1 MIGDKEE
8 LPDEVHAFL
17 NPNIKLYLTKAS
29 GPTITKHRYID
40 VGTKSKVFETYLFD
54 PDKYRSNSDE
64 IVLSRL
70 ENLLESDLVLVADY
84 GHGLM
89 SNRLIEKVTELS
101 RYLAVNVQTN
111 AGNRGFNN
119 ISKYPKLDF
128 FTANSRELQLEFRS
142 KNIDFSQVLPELMNR
157 LHASKAVLT
166 LGAEGV
172 EVFEKQG
179 IEIVPAFATKV
190 VDKVGAGDSV
200 FAISSLLAYTN
211 CPSAIIGLVS
221 NIVAAQEI
229 ANLGHQA
236 PLSLGDIKKQVR
248 SFLR

>member
-1 MIGDKEE
+1 
-8 LPDEVHAFL
+8 
-17 NPNIKLYLTKAS
+17 
-29 GPTITKHRYID
+29 
-40 VGTKSKVFETYLFD
+40 
-54 PDKYRSNSDE
+54 
-64 IVLSRL
+64 
-70 ENLLESDLVLVADY
+70 
-84 GHGLM
+84 M